1 MERLWI
7 EEKLTSINKKKGD
20 LAEALDLPPSRI
32 SELIKGKRRVQS
44 KEITL
49 LSKFLEMD
57 VNTTVSLLN
66 MEPAT
71 NDYSRNTKTECITVI
86 GKLLKPKI
94 GYLLWPM
101 AQQYSITLPKQAIYA
116 NLEKFALEEITQPFS
131 TMTLHICISCD
142 DMLLVNEVLTTNDT
156 EPKHSTLRYD
166 TIFSNPPLSNVA
178 VIASYR
184 QS

>member
-7 EEKLTSINKKKGD
+7 EEKLISINKKKGD
-20 LAEALDLPPSRI
+20 LAAALDLPPSRI

-49 LSKFLEMD
+49 LSKFLELD
-57 VNTTVSLLN
+57 INTTLSLLN

-86 GKLLKPKI
+86 GKLLKPKT
-94 GYLLWPM
+94 GYVIWPKE
-101 AQQYSITLPKQAIYA
+101 QQYSITLPKQAIYA

-131 TMTLHICISCD
+131 TMTLHICVSYD
-142 DMLLVNEVLTTNDT
+142 DMMLVNEALKTNDT
-156 EPKHSTLRYD
+156 EPQSSSLRYD
-166 TIFSNPPLSNVA
+166 TIFSNPPLSNA
-178 VIASYR
+178 AIIASYH

>member
-7 EEKLTSINKKKGD
+7 EEKLTSINKKKRD
-20 LAEALDLPPSRI
+20 LAVALDLPPSRV

-57 VNTTVSLLN
+57 INTTLSLLN

-71 NDYSRNTKTECITVI
+71 NGYSRKTKTEGITVI

-94 GYLLWPM
+94 GYVIWPKE
-101 AQQYSITLPKQAIYA
+101 QQYSITLPKQAIYA
-116 NLEKFALEEITQPFS
+116 NLQKFALEEIILPFS

-142 DMLLVNEVLTTNDT
+142 DMMLVHEVLAANDT
-156 EPKHSTLRYD
+156 DPQIPSLEYD
-166 TIFSNPPLSNVA
+166 TIFADPPVSNA
-178 VIASYR
+178 AIIASYH